1 MPDPGKIEGPKL
13 DTLFESLI
21 ADKTIISMHVVGTA
35 FQRLTCITAVERTSD
50 GNRLLVDCPE
60 GFSRAIAN
68 TKTLDMQFNFNGGD
82 HLEYIFNTSGAS
94 LHGDEVKVPFPD
106 YVERLQRR
114 KNFRID
120 TMPGTRLFF
129 SSGKL
134 EGRIDLIN
142 ISIGGAF
149 GLLGRHNQNDLTG
162 SLFTVNQRLYNVRI
176 VFPADNIM
184 EEKSVN
190 INKAEVRRIE
200 RDKERKHYKYAIE
213 FLVIDKKNLREL
225 TNAIYHIQRR
235 FLQNR

>member
-1 MPDPGKIEGPKL
+1 VPDPGKIEGPKL

-21 ADKTIISMHVVGTA
+21 ADKTIISMHVAGTD
-35 FQRLTCITAVERTSD
+35 FQKLTCITAVERTPD

-68 TKTLDMQFNFNGGD
+68 IETLDLRFNFNGDD
-82 HLEYIFNTSGAS
+82 HLEYIFHTSGGS
-94 LHGDEVKVPFPD
+94 LNGGEVKVPFPD

-120 TMPGTRLFF
+120 TIPGTRLFI

-142 ISIGGAF
+142 ISLGGAF
-149 GLLGRHNQNDLTG
+149 GLLGKHNQKDPTG
-162 SLFTVNQRLYNVRI
+162 SLLNVNQRLYNVRI
-176 VFPADNIM
+176 IFPADNIM
-184 EEKSVN
+184 EETSVT
-190 INKAEVRRIE
+190 IKKAEVRRIE
-200 RDKERKHYKYAIE
+200 RDRERKQYKYAIE
-213 FLVIDKKNLREL
+213 FLVIDKENLQEL
-225 TNAIYHIQRR
+225 TTAIYHIQRR

>member
-21 ADKTIISMHVVGTA
+21 ADKTIISMHVAGTD
-35 FQRLTCITAVERTSD
+35 FQRLTCIIAVERTPD

-68 TKTLDMQFNFNGGD
+68 SETLDLRFNFNGSD
-82 HLEYIFNTSGAS
+82 QLEYIFHTSGGF
-94 LHGDEVKVPFPD
+94 LHGNEVKVPFPD

-114 KNFRID
+114 RNFRID
-120 TMPGTRLFF
+120 TMPGTRLFI

-142 ISIGGAF
+142 ISLGGAF
-149 GLLGRHNQNDLTG
+149 GLLGKHNQKDPNG
-162 SLFTVNQRLYNVRI
+162 SLLNVNQRLYNLRI
-176 VFPADNIM
+176 VFPADNMM
-184 EEKSVN
+184 EEKSVM
-190 INKAEVRRIE
+190 IKKAEVRRIE
-200 RDKERKHYKYAIE
+200 RDKERKLYKYAIE
-213 FLVIDKKNLREL
+213 FLIIDKENLREL
-225 TNAIYHIQRR
+225 TTAIYHIQRR